1 MLARTHGWR
10 RAGASEPGLVARL
23 RHQAYFVAGAKA
35 VLAVL
40 ATCLVLGAPCATA
53 SQDEAAAYRLAGTL
67 AVGKDFIAFLEV
79 PQGGQVLVRAGS
91 VVGNARVLTIT
102 ASSLKIAL
110 RSGVVELSLDGTAHP
125 VSATPSAS
133 VVARSDDTRNRIYQR
148 QIDDEQVSRDLAS
161 ALAERQAAGSKSS
174 NLVAAQRI
182 AAVLDLPAG
191 SKVLRVQGRD
201 VSSADAVI
209 KQLEASFATI
219 VPVVTMDLQT
229 PNGPGRVYL
238 MREKP

>member
-1 MLARTHGWR
+1 M
-10 RAGASEPGLVARL
+10 RAGDSEPGLVARL
-23 RHQAYFVAGAKA
+23 SHRAFFVAGVKV

-40 ATCLVLGAPCATA
+40 AACFVLGAPSTAA
-53 SQDEAAAYRLAGTL
+53 SQDMAAGYRLAGTL
-67 AVGKDFIAFLEV
+67 AVGKDFVAFLEV

-91 VVGNARVLTIT
+91 VVGNAKVLAVT

-125 VSATPSAS
+125 ASATPSAA
-133 VVARSDDTRNRIYQR
+133 VVAKSDDARNRVYNR
-148 QIDDEQVSRDLAS
+148 QIADEQVSRELAS
-161 ALAERQAAGSKSS
+161 ALAEPQSGGSKSN

-219 VPVVTMDLQT
+219 VPVVTLDLQT

>member
-1 MLARTHGWR
+1 M

-23 RHQAYFVAGAKA
+23 RHQAFFVAGVKA
-35 VLAVL
+35 VLAVV
-40 ATCLVLGAPCATA
+40 ATCLVSGAPGAAA
-53 SQDEAAAYRLAGTL
+53 SQDEVAGYRLAGTL
-67 AVGKDFIAFLEV
+67 AVGKDFIAFLAV

-91 VVGNARVLTIT
+91 VVGSARVLAVT
-102 ASSLKIAL
+102 ASSVKIAL

-125 VSATPSAS
+125 ASATPSAA
-133 VVARSDDTRNRIYQR
+133 VVARSDDARNRVYQR
-148 QIDDEQVSRDLAS
+148 HIDDEQVSRELAA
-161 ALAERQAAGSKSS
+161 ALAEPQAAGSKSN

-209 KQLEASFATI
+209 KQLGASFATT
-219 VPVVTMDLQT
+219 VSVVTMDLQT
-229 PNGPGRVYL
+229 PTGPGRVYL
-238 MREKP
+238 MRDKP